1 MDQFDALWTMLRK
14 HGSSAK
20 REHECVQ
27 LWRTYSPTLQQQIF
41 NAICSKLEHNKF
53 VHYDPLR
60 AIQENAR
67 AVRTQTLSYKEYYA
81 QYGTTEER
89 DGWKMENPTGQK
101 VIYVK
106 TVQ

>member
-1 MDQFDALWTMLRK
+1 MDQFDALWTMLRQ

-67 AVRTQTLSYKEYYA
+67 AVHDG
-81 QYGTTEER
+81 GTR
-89 DGWKMENPTGQK
+89 RMENGESDRTEGDLC
-101 VIYVK
+101 
-106 TVQ
+106 